1 MCRKWVRH
9 NRSTESRPDIVVSV
23 ANCKHNWF
31 GLQSSRFFDPELIAT
46 IDRVKTE
53 VIGFI
58 RTKVQNPPQDY
69 VGFLTRMI
77 PCLARSLLGCMLPPT
92 TYHRWACTRPASN
105 RMHWRYLQPG
115 CGTSRECAHVWVYR
129 HKRIESYIGFE
140 HVFLSLGLGGT
151 PSQSKLLYGV
161 CSGSVMHRTLA
172 PRQDGAMHQVSFAFI
187 KGFT

>member
-1 MCRKWVRH
+1 MTLISELFVG
-9 NRSTESRPDIVVSV
+9 EIV
-23 ANCKHNWF
+23 
-31 GLQSSRFFDPELIAT
+31 
-46 IDRVKTE
+46 
-53 VIGFI
+53 
-58 RTKVQNPPQDY
+58 
-69 VGFLTRMI
+69 
-77 PCLARSLLGCMLPPT
+77 LAQHG
-92 TYHRWACTRPASN
+92 
-105 RMHWRYLQPG
+105 
-115 CGTSRECAHVWVYR
+115 VYR